1 MEEFH
6 DTINLGENV
15 VKVLKGIYDP
25 EIPVDIYELG
35 LIYDVMIN
43 EDNDVKILM
52 TLTSPNCPVAETL
65 PQEVEE
71 KIKSINEIEEL
82 KKNNIAVAILNA
94 SIIIALVIMVKNA
107 IEPAITVFSLTLR
120 NPEATYITFLQTA
133 GIMLMQIILAGIISY
148 ISIYLAINLYTY
160 LTKDLDELSEIKNNN
175 IAVSIVFGVVI
186 VAISLLMQQ
195 GIKSILDALIPFP
208 SISLKDIGS

>member
-1 MEEFH
+1 MDLSLLFAGLLQLVLSLLIGIIFIYAGFRFFH
-6 DTINLGENV
+6 
-15 VKVLKGIYDP
+15 K
-25 EIPVDIYELG
+25 
-35 LIYDVMIN
+35 
-43 EDNDVKILM
+43 
-52 TLTSPNCPVAETL
+52 
-65 PQEVEE
+65 

>member
-1 MEEFH
+1 MDLSLLFAGLLQLVLSLLIGIIFIYAGFRFFH
-6 DTINLGENV
+6 
-15 VKVLKGIYDP
+15 K
-25 EIPVDIYELG
+25 
-35 LIYDVMIN
+35 
-43 EDNDVKILM
+43 
-52 TLTSPNCPVAETL
+52 
-65 PQEVEE
+65 

-133 GIMLMQIILAGIISY
+133 AIMLLQIILAGIISY
-148 ISIYLAINLYTY
+148 LSIYLAINLYTY
-160 LTKDLDELSEIKNNN
+160 LTKDIDELSEIKNNN

-186 VAISLLMQQ
+186 IAISLLMQQ